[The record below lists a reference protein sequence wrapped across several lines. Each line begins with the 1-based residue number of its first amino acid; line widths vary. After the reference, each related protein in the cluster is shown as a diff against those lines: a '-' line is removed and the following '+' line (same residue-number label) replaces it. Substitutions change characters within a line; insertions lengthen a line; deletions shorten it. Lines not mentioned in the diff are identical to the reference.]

1 MRPYLA
7 ELLNRFRQLE
17 LRKIAAKARKRL
29 ARELAICDTVDVF
42 ETEVLEALADA
53 ERLQILG
60 WLRDPEAH
68 FPRRRFGDLVGD
80 GVCSCRIAEKLAVSQ
95 PACAGHLRVLN
106 RAGLVRG
113 RKIKR
118 CVFYQRDETRIAAVR
133 NQLSGDW

>member
-7 ELLNRFRQLE
+7 ELLNRFRQVE

-29 ARELAICDTVDVF
+29 DRELAICHTIDVF

-53 ERLQILG
+53 ERLQILD

-68 FPRRRFGDLVGD
+68 FPRQQDGYIVGD
-80 GVCSCRIAEKLAVSQ
+80 GVCSCRIAEKLGVSQ
-95 PACAGHLRVLN
+95 PACAWHLKVLN

-113 RKIKR
+113 RKIKW

-133 NQLSGDW
+133 NQLTGDW